1 MSEYEN
7 WMEMTPDAK
16 NWKSNITSAIKTFW
30 SNQESERELIDMVF
44 KLIARNAGA
53 VLERAAYHHG
63 MRVFKVQSSQFCQF
77 GIIAQSGKNAASAR
91 YISVAISEFTRKI
104 FHPHDDS
111 LLSYC
116 NDDVQSVE
124 PEWNLPIHL
133 VNGSEGWIH
142 PRDIVNNLK
151 RLINNEYL
159 SPMHPWYRGF
169 QIKDNSTIGTSNMV
183 CFDGEGRIRKYNSPE
198 EILKEFY
205 LITIVGG

>member
-16 NWKSNITSAIKTFW
+16 NWKSNITSRGRFRT
-30 SNQESERELIDMVF
+30 SGL
-44 KLIARNAGA
+44 
-53 VLERAAYHHG
+53 
-63 MRVFKVQSSQFCQF
+63 SSWDASLQGQF

-169 QIKDNSTIGTSNMV
+169 QGEIEHVTRPMTRSTKLTMCPS
-183 CFDGEGRIRKYNSPE
+183 
-198 EILKEFY
+198 
-205 LITIVGG
+205 